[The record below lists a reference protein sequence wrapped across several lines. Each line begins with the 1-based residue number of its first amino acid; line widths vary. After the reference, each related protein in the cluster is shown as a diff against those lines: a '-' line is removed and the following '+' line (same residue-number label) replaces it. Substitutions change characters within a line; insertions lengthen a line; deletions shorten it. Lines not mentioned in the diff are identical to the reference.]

1 MAWTMGSRRVVRVL
15 GWLVPALAT
24 LITPSALAQ
33 NPVDLA
39 HGVESQASVQRADAT
54 LGHPAVDAAPTQIRV
69 KRQVVVSVPDRKL
82 VVMQEGAVLRVFEVA
97 VGADVSP
104 SPSGTFEIVRRLTE
118 PTYYH
123 AGVVIPAGDDNPL
136 GPRWVGLN
144 KKGYGIH
151 GTNAPRSIGKAASHG
166 CIRMRNRD
174 IVQFFAMVSV
184 GDTVEIHAQRD
195 EQVAEIFGGQASE
208 PTEVAQAEASSTG
221 AAGGQ

>member
-15 GWLVPALAT
+15 GWLAPALAT

-33 NPVDLA
+33 NSLDLA
-39 HGVESQASVQRADAT
+39 HGVESQVSVQRADAN
-54 LGHPAVDAAPTQIRV
+54 LGHLTQIRV
-69 KRQVVVSVPDRKL
+69 KRQVIVSVPDRKL
-82 VVMQEGAVLRVFEVA
+82 LVMQEGAVLRVFEVA
-97 VGADVSP
+97 VGADISP
-104 SPSGTFEIVRRLTE
+104 SPSGAFEIVSRLTE

-184 GDTVEIHAQRD
+184 GDTVEIHGERD
-195 EQVAEIFGGQASE
+195 EQIAEIFGGQPSE
-208 PTEVAQAEASSTG
+208 STEVAQAEASSAG

>member
-39 HGVESQASVQRADAT
+39 QGVESQVSVQRADAK
-54 LGHPAVDAAPTQIRV
+54 LGQPAPAQIRV
-69 KRQVVVSVPDRKL
+69 KRQVLVSVPDRKL
-82 VVMQEGAVLRVFEVA
+82 VVMQNGAVLRVFEVA

>member
-1 MAWTMGSRRVVRVL
+1 MVWTMGSRRIVRLL

-33 NPVDLA
+33 NPMDLA
-39 HGVESQASVQRADAT
+39 HGVESQASVQRADAN
-54 LGHPAVDAAPTQIRV
+54 LGQPAPAQIRV
-69 KRQVVVSVPDRKL
+69 KRQVIVSVPDRKL
-82 VVMQEGAVLRVFEVA
+82 VVMQNGAVLRVFEVA

-184 GDTVEIHAQRD
+184 GDTVEIHGQRD

-208 PTEVAQAEASSTG
+208 PMEVAQAEASGTG
-221 AAGGQ
+221 AVAGQ

>member
-1 MAWTMGSRRVVRVL
+1 VFCECIRVSQQQQGDDMAWTTGRGKVMRFLGSVVPTLAVL
-15 GWLVPALAT
+15 LTPAAIAQQTETVVPTHA
-24 LITPSALAQ
+24 
-33 NPVDLA
+33 
-39 HGVESQASVQRADAT
+39 
-54 LGHPAVDAAPTQIRV
+54 

-82 VVMQEGAVLRVFEVA
+82 VVIENGAVLRVFAVA
-97 VGADVSP
+97 VGADESP
-104 SPSGTFEIVRRLTE
+104 SPTGAFEIVTRLTD

-123 AGVVIPAGDDNPL
+123 AGVVIPAGADNPI

-151 GTNAPRSIGKAASHG
+151 GTNVPGSIGKAASHG

-184 GDTVEIHAQRD
+184 GDTVEIHGQRD
-195 EQVAEIFGGQASE
+195 EEIAEIFGGAADE
-208 PTEVAQAEASSTG
+208 TTVAIAHATSTG